1 MPRSL
6 PALAGLLVCSLLT
19 AACGTTVR
27 APGGTAAGSAG
38 ALQPQGTIGT
48 GATPATGGS
57 GDATAP
63 TVTGV
68 GTGAIGP
75 TAGPGTSSS
84 GRGELPSGLQA
95 APGNREP
102 IQIGFITTT
111 LGNAESFGFNT
122 GQSDADPSAND
133 PRVAEYNAQGGVAG
147 HPIVPVYGETDTASS
162 DYSSQFAAMCATFTQ
177 DNHVQA
183 VIGYLVMYVPSFES
197 CLAKA
202 QVPHLY
208 AGYQPGDVVDQQQIP
223 TLIGTAHPTVNG
235 NLLTALEGALRSGL
249 LTATTKL
256 GVMLDTCANGDR
268 AYARTAEP
276 WLKAHRVDYRTVII
290 DCTDGAGDVSDLAA
304 AVSSAEL
311 RFAQEGVNLVF
322 APGIELLIFM
332 ANAESQHYEPEYLGA
347 TGGAVIG
354 ANAPA
359 NQMRRFHGFGW
370 VPAVDVDLRHQPY
383 PQTSAQRACV
393 GKLVKHG
400 LRPAA
405 YSDYMTAY
413 AACDGIELYARALAA
428 SGSTQARAVVNG
440 VIAALPSFVGAATY
454 DGDAQATSHQ
464 RGGPARYREYGW
476 TDACSCLTYRGRVFA
491 VPNP

>member
-1 MPRSL
+1 
-6 PALAGLLVCSLLT
+6 LVCSLLT
-19 AACGTTVR
+19 AACGTTVH
-27 APGGTAAGSAG
+27 ATGSAG
-38 ALQPQGTIGT
+38 APGALQPS
-48 GATPATGGS
+48 GAVDTAAAPAAGGIA
-57 GDATAP
+57 DATAP
-63 TVTGV
+63 TASGPRAGV
-68 GTGAIGP
+68 FGP
-75 TAGPGTSSS
+75 TAGSATASS
-84 GRGELPSGLQA
+84 GRGQLPSGLQT
-95 APGNREP
+95 APGAHDP

-122 GQSDADPSAND
+122 GQSYPDRSAYDAL
-133 PRVAEYNAQGGVAG
+133 VAEYNAHGGVAG

-162 DYSSQFAAMCATFTQ
+162 DFSSQFAAMCATFTQ

-208 AGYQPGDVVDQQQIP
+208 AGCQPGDLVDQEQIP

-249 LTATTKL
+249 LTASTKL

-268 AYARTAEP
+268 AYTRTAEP
-276 WLKAHRVDYRTVII
+276 WLKAHHVDYRTVII
-290 DCTDGAGDVSDLAA
+290 DCADGAGDVSDMAA

-332 ANAESQHYEPEYLGA
+332 ANAESQHYEPDYLGA

-383 PQTSAQRACV
+383 PQTAAQRACV

-413 AACDGIELYARALAA
+413 ATCDGIELYARALAA
-428 SGSTQARAVVNG
+428 SGSTQARGVVEG
-440 VIAALPSFVGAATY
+440 VLAALPSFVGSATY